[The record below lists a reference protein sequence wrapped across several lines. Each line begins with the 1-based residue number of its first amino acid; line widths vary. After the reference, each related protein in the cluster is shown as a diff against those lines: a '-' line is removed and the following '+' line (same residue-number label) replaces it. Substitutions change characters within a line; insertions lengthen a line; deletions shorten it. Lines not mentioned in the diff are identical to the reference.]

1 MDTNDKVEQL
11 EQRILRLEREVAE
24 LKQIEQQRR
33 HASAPRPPVSPN
45 QPFAPPGSPFT
56 PPPPEPQRQDAYVNT
71 PPKGNYGAGSQTPQ
85 QSSHV
90 GGAQRPPVQPPYTPP
105 APKPPK
111 DWEHLIARVWLPRVF
126 IVVLILGIVWG
137 FIAVVKA
144 GYLSEPVRCILGV
157 LVAAILYWL
166 GEREINKERP
176 ALGKVLLG
184 GSIAILILSIVA
196 SYLLYDLLPFIFAF
210 LLYVGALVFG
220 VYIALSQRSQSIVG
234 ITLVAGYLAPVL
246 IAPHDPNLWMFA
258 GFETIFSAVMLV
270 VAMKYSFRVSY
281 ILAFALLHITLGLSM
296 IWYGFSVQNV
306 VAVLIQHAVIL
317 AISVVWKQRN
327 IPMQLGVLFTSFAF
341 VGGWLTIYY
350 IDGSET
356 GARWMIAI
364 LSLMYSVLY
373 ASGIQK
379 RTPVGIAYPAMAIF
393 GWFLLLNMIPD
404 FPARMAVILVEGT
417 LAFLLALRFRNTL
430 QLILSC
436 IVYAYAFL
444 ATLLIPIERL
454 WSAST
459 FNWLILIVTI
469 AAIYRMIGQVVK
481 SDDDKYAPIY
491 RKRYILMWAEAV
503 LGLIYI
509 SQLTQVAVMLKDS
522 DVRHLS
528 LSSAWILYAIL
539 MILIGMFMQKS
550 KLRIIGILFIFFT
563 LLKIIFIDL
572 PDISIGVRAILF
584 IILGVIGLGLSRLFY
599 KGRTTSGR
607 SPVEEPPAASTL
619 PPSSTGD
626 HSAYNSHI
634 QPDPQARP
642 VSTDMPDTPED
653 KQQPKQNDDLS

>member
-1 MDTNDKVEQL
+1 MDHNDKVEQL
-11 EQRILRLEREVAE
+11 EQRILRLEHEVAE
-24 LKQIEQQRR
+24 LKQLEMQRR
-33 HASAPRPPVSPN
+33 HASPPPVPPN
-45 QPFAPPGSPFT
+45 RTAPPPPSAPPFAPPPPESNWQDGYVNA
-56 PPPPEPQRQDAYVNT
+56 PPPPPQGKYNARPQ
-71 PPKGNYGAGSQTPQ
+71 PQPQAGPFA
-85 QSSHV
+85 
-90 GGAQRPPVQPPYTPP
+90 GAQRPPVQAPYTPP
-105 APKPPK
+105 VPKPPK

-144 GYLSEPVRCILGV
+144 GYLSEPIRCILGV

-166 GEREINKERP
+166 GEREVNKERP

-210 LLYVGALVFG
+210 LLYIGALVFG

-234 ITLVAGYLAPVL
+234 ITLIAGYLAPVL
-246 IAPHDPNLWMFA
+246 ISPAYPNLWIFA

-317 AISVVWKQRN
+317 AISVLWKKRS
-327 IPMQLGVLFTSFAF
+327 IHMQLGVLFTSFAF

-350 IDGSET
+350 LDGNET

-364 LSLMYSVLY
+364 LSLMYSILY

-393 GWFLLLNMIPD
+393 GWFLLLNMIPN

-417 LAFLLALRFRNTL
+417 LAFLLALRFRNKL
-430 QLILSC
+430 QLVLAC
-436 IVYAYAFL
+436 IVYLYAFL
-444 ATLLIPIERL
+444 ATLLIPIVL
-454 WSAST
+454 FWSAPT
-459 FNWLILIVTI
+459 FNWLILIITV
-469 AAIYRMIGQVVK
+469 AAIYRIIGRWIQPE
-481 SDDDKYAPIY
+481 DKVYGSLY
-491 RKRYILMWAEAV
+491 RKRYILMWTEAI
-503 LGLIYI
+503 LGWIYL
-509 SQLTQVAVMLKDS
+509 SQLVEVASRFQNLDI
-522 DVRHLS
+522 RHLS
-528 LSSAWILYAIL
+528 LSSAWIVYAIL
-539 MILIGMFMQKS
+539 IIVIGMVIQKS
-550 KLRIIGILFIFFT
+550 KLRIIGILFMFFT

-584 IILGVIGLGLSRLFY
+584 IILGVVGLGLSRLFY
-599 KGRTTSGR
+599 KRRDTNGQ
-607 SPVEEPPAASTL
+607 PPPHQQDIPNPTERHDVDQQH
-619 PPSSTGD
+619 TENNRDDETID
-626 HSAYNSHI
+626 H
-634 QPDPQARP
+634 
-642 VSTDMPDTPED
+642 
-653 KQQPKQNDDLS
+653 PKPKNNDDLS

>member
-1 MDTNDKVEQL
+1 MEHNDKVEQL
-11 EQRILRLEREVAE
+11 EQRIRRLEHEVAE
-24 LKQIEQQRR
+24 LKQFEMQRR
-33 HASAPRPPVSPN
+33 QASAPRPPVPPQRTASPS
-45 QPFAPPGSPFT
+45 GSPFT
-56 PPPPEPQRQDAYVNT
+56 PPPPEPHWQGAHVNA
-71 PPKGNYGAGSQTPQ
+71 PPPNANYGVRPPQPPQ
-85 QSSHV
+85 Q
-90 GGAQRPPVQPPYTPP
+90 GQYAGTQQRPPAQAQQPPYTPP
-105 APKPPK
+105 VPKPPK

-144 GYLSEPVRCILGV
+144 GYLSEPIRCILGV
-157 LVAAILYWL
+157 LVAAVLYWL
-166 GEREINKERP
+166 GEREVSKERP

-210 LLYVGALVFG
+210 LLYIGALVFA

-246 IAPHDPNLWMFA
+246 ITPTHPNLWIFA

-306 VAVLIQHAVIL
+306 VAVLVQHAVIL
-317 AISVVWKQRN
+317 AISVLWKQRN
-327 IPMQLGVLFTSFAF
+327 TSMQLGVLFTSFAF

-350 IDGSET
+350 LDGSET

-364 LSLMYSVLY
+364 LSLMYSILY

-393 GWFLLLNMIPD
+393 GWFLLLNMIPN

-417 LAFLLALRFRNTL
+417 LAFLLALRFRNKL
-430 QLILSC
+430 QLVLAC

-444 ATLLIPIERL
+444 ATFLVLIERF
-454 WSAST
+454 WSAHT
-459 FNWLILIVTI
+459 FNWLILLITI
-469 AAIYRMIGQVVK
+469 AVIYRIIGKFVR
-481 SDDDKYAPIY
+481 SDDKNYGSLY
-491 RKRYILMWAEAV
+491 RKRYILMWAEAI
-503 LGLIYI
+503 LGLVYI
-509 SQLTQVAVMLKDS
+509 SQLVQVASMS
-522 DVRHLS
+522 QNADVRHLS
-528 LSSAWILYAIL
+528 LSSAWIIYAIL
-539 MILIGMFMQKS
+539 IIVIGMVVQKS

-584 IILGVIGLGLSRLFY
+584 IILGVVGLGLSRLFY
-599 KGRTTSGR
+599 KRRDTNGQ
-607 SPVEEPPAASTL
+607 PPLQQQEISNPAEHHGTDQQH
-619 PPSSTGD
+619 TEGNKDD
-626 HSAYNSHI
+626 HPLN
-634 QPDPQARP
+634 DP
-642 VSTDMPDTPED
+642 
-653 KQQPKQNDDLS
+653 KPKNNDDLS

>member
-1 MDTNDKVEQL
+1 MDHNDKVEQL

-24 LKQIEQQRR
+24 LKQLEMQRR
-33 HASAPRPPVSPN
+33 PASPPPVSPN
-45 QPFAPPGSPFT
+45 RTAPPPPSGSPFT
-56 PPPPEPQRQDAYVNT
+56 PPPPTSNWQDAYVNAP
-71 PPKGNYGAGSQTPQ
+71 PPKGNYNARPQ
-85 QSSHV
+85 AQPQS
-90 GGAQRPPVQPPYTPP
+90 GPFAGAQRPPVQAPYTPP
-105 APKPPK
+105 VPKPPK

-144 GYLSEPVRCILGV
+144 GYLSEPIRCILGV
-157 LVAAILYWL
+157 LVAAVLYWL
-166 GEREINKERP
+166 GEREVSKERP

-210 LLYVGALVFG
+210 LLYIGALVFG

-234 ITLVAGYLAPVL
+234 ITLIAGYLAPVL
-246 IAPHDPNLWMFA
+246 IAPDDPNLWIFA

-317 AISVVWKQRN
+317 AISVLWKKRSTS
-327 IPMQLGVLFTSFAF
+327 MQLGVLFTSFAF

-350 IDGSET
+350 LDGSET

-364 LSLMYSVLY
+364 LSLMYSILY

-393 GWFLLLNMIPD
+393 GWFLLLNMIPN

-417 LAFLLALRFRNTL
+417 LAFLLALRFRNKL
-430 QLILSC
+430 QLVLAC
-436 IVYAYAFL
+436 IVYAYALL
-444 ATLLIPIERL
+444 ATLFVPIERF
-454 WSAST
+454 WSASA
-459 FNWLILIVTI
+459 FNWLILLITI
-469 AAIYRMIGQVVK
+469 PAIYQIIGKWVH
-481 SDDDKYAPIY
+481 SEDKVYGSLY
-491 RKRYILMWAEAV
+491 RKRYILMWAEAI
-503 LGLIYI
+503 LGLIYL
-509 SQLTQVAVMLKDS
+509 SQLVHVAS
-522 DVRHLS
+522 RFQNADVRHLS
-528 LSSAWILYAIL
+528 LSSAWIIYAIL
-539 MILIGMFMQKS
+539 IIVIGMVVQKS

-584 IILGVIGLGLSRLFY
+584 IILGVVGLGLSRLFY
-599 KGRTTSGR
+599 KRRDNNGQPPSQ
-607 SPVEEPPAASTL
+607 EPPLESNIPTNN
-619 PPSSTGD
+619 PERSYESSTAPLENR
-626 HSAYNSHI
+626 SADVPPAS
-634 QPDPQARP
+634 PD
-642 VSTDMPDTPED
+642 
-653 KQQPKQNDDLS
+653 KPKHNDDLS